1 MCENLNEV
9 ELAKF
14 CDRSWPRDALII
26 QFYFSIY
33 PVAPESE
40 SNFSYSIRVQGVKK
54 HSPSFLLG

>member
-14 CDRSWPRDALII
+14 CDRSRPRDALIV

-40 SNFSYSIRVQGVKK
+40 SNFS
-54 HSPSFLLG
+54 L